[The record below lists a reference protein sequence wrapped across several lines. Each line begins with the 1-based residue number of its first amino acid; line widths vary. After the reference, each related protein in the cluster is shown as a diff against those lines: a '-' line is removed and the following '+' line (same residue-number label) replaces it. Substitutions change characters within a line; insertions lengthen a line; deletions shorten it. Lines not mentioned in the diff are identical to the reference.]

1 MGKVHVYCG
10 EGKGKTT
17 ASIGLSIRALGSG
30 YKVVFAQF
38 LKTSQT
44 GELESFQ
51 NLENIEVIRSNK
63 PMKFTFQM
71 NEEELAECKNINEF
85 MFQEIIGREFTEKTL
100 LVLDES
106 VGTMEKGLLDEEMV
120 LDFLRSNPLC
130 EVVLTG
136 RGPSDALLELADY
149 VTEMKKIKHPY
160 DKELPARRGIEF

>member
-1 MGKVHVYCG
+1 MGKIHVYCG

-30 YKVVFAQF
+30 YEVIFAQF

-44 GELESFQ
+44 GELEIFQ
-51 NLENIEVIRSNK
+51 DLSNIEVVRSSK
-63 PMKFTFQM
+63 PMKFTFLM
-71 NEEELAECKNINEF
+71 NEEELAECKYINES
-85 MFQEIIGREFTEKTL
+85 MFQEIISRDFTEKTL

-106 VGTMEKGLLDEEMV
+106 VGTMEKGLLEEKMV

-136 RGPSDALLELADY
+136 RGPSEELLELADY
-149 VTEMKKIKHPY
+149 VTEMKKTKHPY
-160 DKELPARRGIEF
+160 DKELPARKGIEF

>member
-1 MGKVHVYCG
+1 MGKIHVYCG

-30 YKVVFAQF
+30 YHVIFVQF

-44 GELESFQ
+44 GELEIFGE
-51 NLENIEVIRSNK
+51 LDNIEVIRSEK
-63 PMKFTFQM
+63 PMKFTFMM
-71 NEEELAECKNINEF
+71 NEEELAACRVINDE
-85 MFQEIIGREFTEKTL
+85 MFRKVMQMKFTDKTL

-106 VGTMEKGLLDEEMV
+106 VGTMEKQLLDEELVMN
-120 LDFLRSNPLC
+120 FLQSDPKC

-136 RGPSDALLELADY
+136 RGPSDRLLELADY

-160 DKELPARRGIEF
+160 DKEVPARKGIEY